1 MATKSWLAKN
11 NIAYLEKNIS
21 QDVVVDELFELG
33 YRSTPV
39 IVTDKGTI
47 VGFNVTRLAEALL

>member
-1 MATKSWLAKN
+1 MATKSWLAK
-11 NIAYLEKNIS
+11 KNIS
-21 QDVVVDELFELG
+21 QDGVVDELFELG

-39 IVTDKGTI
+39 IVTDTETI